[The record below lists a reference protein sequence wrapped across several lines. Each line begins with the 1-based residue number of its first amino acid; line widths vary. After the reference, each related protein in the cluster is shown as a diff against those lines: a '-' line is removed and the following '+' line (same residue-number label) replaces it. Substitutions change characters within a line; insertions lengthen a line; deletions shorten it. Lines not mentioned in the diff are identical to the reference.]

1 MTENK
6 YFIIEAEVDT
16 INIITWNQEI
26 EQERKSAV
34 FDLLNNGKFKL
45 INKNKTGPYKINI
58 KLLEWKLILRVIDFF
73 DDSITD
79 FKISISNFAGTAI
92 LTLIDDSITD
102 LKISISSVRRIIRDY
117 QIVCDNYVEAIKT
130 SPLKKIE
137 AIDIG
142 RRTIHD
148 EGAGMLIEAFKE
160 KVELDM
166 DTARR
171 LFTLVSIISIKI

>member
-1 MTENK
+1 MTESK
-6 YFIIEAEVDT
+6 YFIVEAEVDK
-16 INIITWNQEI
+16 INVITWNQEI

-45 INKNKTGPYKINI
+45 YNKNETGPYKINI
-58 KLLEWKLILRVIDFF
+58 KLLEWKLLLKVIDFF
-73 DDSITD
+73 DDSIAD
-79 FKISISNFAGTAI
+79 FKISISA
-92 LTLIDDSITD
+92 
-102 LKISISSVRRIIRDY
+102 VRRIIRDY

-130 SPLKKIE
+130 APLKKIE

-148 EGAGMLIEAFKE
+148 EGAGILLEAFKE
-160 KVELDM
+160 KIELDM

>member
-6 YFIIEAEVDT
+6 YFIEEADVDK
-16 INIITWNQEI
+16 INLITWNQEI

-34 FDLLNNGKFKL
+34 FDLLNNGKFKQKK
-45 INKNKTGPYKINI
+45 KNETGPYKVNI
-58 KLLEWKLILRVIDFF
+58 KLLEWKLILSVFDLF
-73 DDSITD
+73 DDTVTD
-79 FKISISNFAGTAI
+79 IKVT
-92 LTLIDDSITD
+92 
-102 LKISISSVRRIIRDY
+102 ISSVRRIIRDY

-130 SPLKKIE
+130 APLKKIE

-148 EGAGMLIEAFKE
+148 EGAEIILEAFRG
-160 KVELDM
+160 KVEIDM

>member
-1 MTENK
+1 MTETK
-6 YFIIEAEVDT
+6 FFIVEAEVDK
-16 INIITWNQEI
+16 INLITWNQEI

-34 FDLLNNGKFKL
+34 FDLLNNGRFKL
-45 INKNKTGPYKINI
+45 YNKNETGPYKINI
-58 KLLEWKLILRVIDFF
+58 KILEWKLLLRVIDFF

-79 FKISISNFAGTAI
+79 
-92 LTLIDDSITD
+92 
-102 LKISISSVRRIIRDY
+102 LKISISGIRRIIRDY

-130 SPLKKIE
+130 APLKKIE

-148 EGAGMLIEAFKE
+148 EGAGMLLEAFKE

-166 DTARR
+166 GTARR

>member
-1 MTENK
+1 MTETK
-6 YFIIEAEVDT
+6 YFIVEAEVDK
-16 INIITWNQEI
+16 INLITWNQEI

-34 FDLLNNGKFKL
+34 FDLLNNGRFKL
-45 INKNKTGPYKINI
+45 YNKNETGPYKINI
-58 KLLEWKLILRVIDFF
+58 KILEWKLLLRVIDFF

-79 FKISISNFAGTAI
+79 
-92 LTLIDDSITD
+92 
-102 LKISISSVRRIIRDY
+102 LKISISGIRRIIRDY

-130 SPLKKIE
+130 APLKKIE

-148 EGAGMLIEAFKE
+148 EGAGMLLEAFKE

>member
-1 MTENK
+1 MTETK
-6 YFIIEAEVDT
+6 YFIVEAEVDK
-16 INIITWNQEI
+16 INLITWNQEI

-45 INKNKTGPYKINI
+45 TNKTETGPYKINI
-58 KLLEWKLILRVIDFF
+58 KLLEWKLLLRVIDFF

-79 FKISISNFAGTAI
+79 
-92 LTLIDDSITD
+92 
-102 LKISISSVRRIIRDY
+102 LKISISSIRRIIRDY

-130 SPLKKIE
+130 APLKKIE

-148 EGAGMLIEAFKE
+148 EGAGMLLEAFKE

>member
-1 MTENK
+1 MTESK
-6 YFIIEAEVDT
+6 YFIIEAEVDK

-45 INKNKTGPYKINI
+45 INKNKTGPYKVNI
-58 KLLEWKLILRVIDFF
+58 KLLEWKLILRVIDLF
-73 DDSITD
+73 
-79 FKISISNFAGTAI
+79 
-92 LTLIDDSITD
+92 DDSITD

-130 SPLKKIE
+130 APLKKIE

-148 EGAGMLIEAFKE
+148 EGAVKLRESFKE

-166 DTARR
+166 DAARR

>member
-1 MTENK
+1 LTESK
-6 YFIIEAEVDT
+6 YLIVEAEVDK
-16 INIITWNQEI
+16 INLITWNQEI

-45 INKNKTGPYKINI
+45 YNKNETGPYKINI
-58 KLLEWKLILRVIDFF
+58 KLLEWKLLLKVIDFF
-73 DDSITD
+73 
-79 FKISISNFAGTAI
+79 
-92 LTLIDDSITD
+92 DDSITD

-130 SPLKKIE
+130 APLKKIE

-148 EGAGMLIEAFKE
+148 EGAGILLESFKE

-171 LFTLVSIISIKI
+171 LFTLISIISIKI

>member
-1 MTENK
+1 MTETK
-6 YFIIEAEVDT
+6 FFIVEAEVDK
-16 INIITWNQEI
+16 INLITWNQEI

-45 INKNKTGPYKINI
+45 YNKNETGPYKINI
-58 KLLEWKLILRVIDFF
+58 KILEWKLLLRVIDLF
-73 DDSITD
+73 
-79 FKISISNFAGTAI
+79 
-92 LTLIDDSITD
+92 DDSITD
-102 LKISISSVRRIIRDY
+102 LKISISSIRRIIRDY

-130 SPLKKIE
+130 APLKKIE

-148 EGAGMLIEAFKE
+148 EGAGMLLEAFKE

>member
-1 MTENK
+1 MTKNK
-6 YFIIEAEVDT
+6 YFILEAEVDKT
-16 INIITWNQEI
+16 NLITWNQEI
-26 EQERKSAV
+26 EQERRSAV

-45 INKNKTGPYKINI
+45 YNKNETGPYKINI
-58 KLLEWKLILRVIDFF
+58 KLLEWKLLIRIIDFF
-73 DDSITD
+73 DDTITE
-79 FKISISNFAGTAI
+79 
-92 LTLIDDSITD
+92 
-102 LKISISSVRRIIRDY
+102 LKVSISSIRRIIRDY

-130 SPLKKIE
+130 APLKKIE

-148 EGAGMLIEAFKE
+148 EGAAMLLEAFKE

>member
-1 MTENK
+1 MTESK
-6 YFIIEAEVDT
+6 YVIREAEVDK

-79 FKISISNFAGTAI
+79 
-92 LTLIDDSITD
+92 

-130 SPLKKIE
+130 APLKKIE

-148 EGAGMLIEAFKE
+148 EGAGILLEAFKE

>member
-6 YFIIEAEVDT
+6 YFIEEAEVDK
-16 INIITWNQEI
+16 INLITWNQEI

-45 INKNKTGPYKINI
+45 YNKNETGPYKVNI
-58 KLLEWKLILRVIDFF
+58 KLLEWKLILSVFDIF
-73 DDSITD
+73 DDTVTD
-79 FKISISNFAGTAI
+79 IKVT
-92 LTLIDDSITD
+92 
-102 LKISISSVRRIIRDY
+102 ISSVRRIIRDY

-130 SPLKKIE
+130 APLKKIE

-148 EGAGMLIEAFKE
+148 EGAEIILEAFRG
-160 KVELDM
+160 KVEIDM

>member
-1 MTENK
+1 MTETK
-6 YFIIEAEVDT
+6 FFIVEAEVDK
-16 INIITWNQEI
+16 INLITWNQEI

-34 FDLLNNGKFKL
+34 FDLLNNGRFKL
-45 INKNKTGPYKINI
+45 YNKNETGPYKINI
-58 KLLEWKLILRVIDFF
+58 KILEWKLLLSVIDFF
-73 DDSITD
+73 
-79 FKISISNFAGTAI
+79 
-92 LTLIDDSITD
+92 DDSITD
-102 LKISISSVRRIIRDY
+102 LKISISGIRRIIRDY

-130 SPLKKIE
+130 APLKKIE
-137 AIDIG
+137 AIDVG

-148 EGAGMLIEAFKE
+148 EGAGILLEAFKE

>member
-1 MTENK
+1 MTETK
-6 YFIIEAEVDT
+6 FFIVEAEVDK
-16 INIITWNQEI
+16 INLITWNQEI

-45 INKNKTGPYKINI
+45 YNKNETGPYKINI
-58 KLLEWKLILRVIDFF
+58 KLLEWKLLLKVIDFF
-73 DDSITD
+73 DDSITE
-79 FKISISNFAGTAI
+79 
-92 LTLIDDSITD
+92 
-102 LKISISSVRRIIRDY
+102 LKISISSIRRIIRDY

-130 SPLKKIE
+130 APLKKIE

-160 KVELDM
+160 KIELDM

>member
-1 MTENK
+1 MTESK
-6 YFIIEAEVDT
+6 YFILEAEVDK

-79 FKISISNFAGTAI
+79 
-92 LTLIDDSITD
+92 

-130 SPLKKIE
+130 APLKKIE

>member
-1 MTENK
+1 MTETK
-6 YFIIEAEVDT
+6 HFIVEANVDKS
-16 INIITWNQEI
+16 NLITWNQDV

-45 INKNKTGPYKINI
+45 YRRNETGPYKINI
-58 KLLEWKLILRVIDFF
+58 KLLEWKLILSVIDLF
-73 DDSITD
+73 DDSTSDI
-79 FKISISNFAGTAI
+79 KV
-92 LTLIDDSITD
+92 
-102 LKISISSVRRIIRDY
+102 SISSVRRIVRDY

-130 SPLKKIE
+130 APLKKIE

-148 EGAGMLIEAFKE
+148 EGAEILLETFKD

>member
-1 MTENK
+1 MTKTK
-6 YFIIEAEVDT
+6 YFIVEAEVDK
-16 INIITWNQEI
+16 INLITWNQEI

-45 INKNKTGPYKINI
+45 VNKNETGPYKISI
-58 KLLEWKLILRVIDFF
+58 KLLEWKLLLKVIDFF
-73 DDSITD
+73 
-79 FKISISNFAGTAI
+79 
-92 LTLIDDSITD
+92 DDSITD

-130 SPLKKIE
+130 APLKKIE

-148 EGAGMLIEAFKE
+148 EGAGMLLEAFKE

>member
-1 MTENK
+1 MTEK
-6 YFIIEAEVDT
+6 KFYIAEADVDNN
-16 INIITWNQEI
+16 NIITWNQEI

-34 FDLLNNGKFKL
+34 FDLLNNGRFK
-45 INKNKTGPYKINI
+45 IVNKEETGPYELNI
-58 KLLEWKLILRVIDFF
+58 KLLEWKLILYIHDLY
-73 DDSITD
+73 DESDIEI
-79 FKISISNFAGTAI
+79 KLSISG
-92 LTLIDDSITD
+92 
-102 LKISISSVRRIIRDY
+102 VRRIIRDY

-130 SPLKKIE
+130 APLKKIE

-148 EGAGMLIEAFKE
+148 EGAETLLNFFKD

-171 LFTLVSIISIKI
+171 LFTLISIISIKI

>member
-1 MTENK
+1 MTETK
-6 YFIIEAEVDT
+6 YFIVEAEVDK
-16 INIITWNQEI
+16 INLITWNQEI

-45 INKNKTGPYKINI
+45 YNKNETGPYKINL
-58 KLLEWKLILRVIDFF
+58 KLLEWKLLLRVIDFF
-73 DDSITD
+73 
-79 FKISISNFAGTAI
+79 
-92 LTLIDDSITD
+92 DDSITD

-130 SPLKKIE
+130 APLKKIE

-148 EGAGMLIEAFKE
+148 EGAGILLEAFKE

>member
-1 MTENK
+1 MSEIK
-6 YFIIEAEVDT
+6 YFIVEAEVDKT
-16 INIITWNQEI
+16 NLITWNQEI
-26 EQERKSAV
+26 EQERRSAV

-45 INKNKTGPYKINI
+45 YNKNETGPYKINI
-58 KLLEWKLILRVIDFF
+58 KLLEWKLLLRVIDFY
-73 DDSITD
+73 D
-79 FKISISNFAGTAI
+79 G
-92 LTLIDDSITD
+92 SITD

-130 SPLKKIE
+130 APLKKIE

-148 EGAGMLIEAFKE
+148 EGAGMLLEAFKE

>member
-6 YFIIEAEVDT
+6 FFIVEAEVDK
-16 INIITWNQEI
+16 INLITWNQEI

-45 INKNKTGPYKINI
+45 YNKNETGPYKINI
-58 KLLEWKLILRVIDFF
+58 KLLEWKLLLRVIDFF
-73 DDSITD
+73 DDSITE
-79 FKISISNFAGTAI
+79 
-92 LTLIDDSITD
+92 
-102 LKISISSVRRIIRDY
+102 LKISISSTRRIIRDY

-130 SPLKKIE
+130 APLKKIE

-148 EGAGMLIEAFKE
+148 EGAAMILEAFKE
-160 KVELDM
+160 KVELDL

-171 LFTLVSIISIKI
+171 LFTLVSIMSIKI

>member
-1 MTENK
+1 MTEIK
-6 YFIIEAEVDT
+6 YFIVEAEVDKT
-16 INIITWNQEI
+16 NLITWNQEI

-45 INKNKTGPYKINI
+45 YNKNKTGPYKINI
-58 KLLEWKLILRVIDFF
+58 KLLEWKLLLKVIDIF
-73 DDSITD
+73 DDT
-79 FKISISNFAGTAI
+79 
-92 LTLIDDSITD
+92 ITD
-102 LKISISSVRRIIRDY
+102 LKVSISNVRRIIRDY

-130 SPLKKIE
+130 APLKKIE

-148 EGAGMLIEAFKE
+148 EGAEMILEAFKE

-166 DTARR
+166 DTSRR
-171 LFTLVSIISIKI
+171 LFTLISIISIKI

>member
-1 MTENK
+1 MTETK
-6 YFIIEAEVDT
+6 FFIVEAEVDK
-16 INIITWNQEI
+16 INLITWNQEI

-45 INKNKTGPYKINI
+45 YNKNESGAYKINI

-73 DDSITD
+73 
-79 FKISISNFAGTAI
+79 
-92 LTLIDDSITD
+92 DDSITD

-130 SPLKKIE
+130 APLKKIE

-148 EGAGMLIEAFKE
+148 EGAGMLLEAFKE

>member
-1 MTENK
+1 MSEIK
-6 YFIIEAEVDT
+6 YFIAEAEIDK
-16 INIITWNQEI
+16 INLITWNQEI

-45 INKNKTGPYKINI
+45 YNKNETGPYKINI
-58 KLLEWKLILRVIDFF
+58 KLLEWKLLLRVIDFF
-73 DDSITD
+73 
-79 FKISISNFAGTAI
+79 
-92 LTLIDDSITD
+92 DDSITD

-130 SPLKKIE
+130 APLKKIE

-148 EGAGMLIEAFKE
+148 EGAGILLEAFKE

-171 LFTLVSIISIKI
+171 LFTLVSIISMKI

>member
-1 MTENK
+1 MTETK
-6 YFIIEAEVDT
+6 FFIVEAEVDK
-16 INIITWNQEI
+16 INLITWNQEI

-34 FDLLNNGKFKL
+34 FDLLNNGRFKL
-45 INKNKTGPYKINI
+45 YNKNETGPYKINI
-58 KLLEWKLILRVIDFF
+58 KILEWKLLLRVIDFF

-79 FKISISNFAGTAI
+79 
-92 LTLIDDSITD
+92 
-102 LKISISSVRRIIRDY
+102 LKISISGIRRIIRDY

-130 SPLKKIE
+130 APLKKIE

-148 EGAGMLIEAFKE
+148 EGAGMLLEVFKE

-166 DTARR
+166 DAARR

>member
-1 MTENK
+1 MSKVK
-6 YFIIEAEVDT
+6 YFIVEAEVDK
-16 INIITWNQEI
+16 INLITWNQEI

-45 INKNKTGPYKINI
+45 YNKSETGPYKINI
-58 KLLEWKLILRVIDFF
+58 KLLEWKLLLRVIDFF
-73 DDSITD
+73 
-79 FKISISNFAGTAI
+79 
-92 LTLIDDSITD
+92 DDSITD

-130 SPLKKIE
+130 APLKKIE
-137 AIDIG
+137 AIDVG
-142 RRTIHD
+142 RRSIHD
-148 EGAGMLIEAFKE
+148 EGAGMLLEAFKE
-160 KVELDM
+160 KVEIDM

>member
-1 MTENK
+1 MTETK
-6 YFIIEAEVDT
+6 FFIVEAEVDK
-16 INIITWNQEI
+16 INLITWNQEI

-45 INKNKTGPYKINI
+45 YNKNKTGPYKINI
-58 KLLEWKLILRVIDFF
+58 KLLEWKLLLRVIDFF
-73 DDSITD
+73 DDSITE
-79 FKISISNFAGTAI
+79 
-92 LTLIDDSITD
+92 
-102 LKISISSVRRIIRDY
+102 LKISISSIRRIIRDY

-130 SPLKKIE
+130 APLKKIE

-148 EGAGMLIEAFKE
+148 EGAGMLLEAFEE

>member
-1 MTENK
+1 MTETK
-6 YFIIEAEVDT
+6 FFIVEAEVDK
-16 INIITWNQEI
+16 INLITWNQEI

-45 INKNKTGPYKINI
+45 YNKNETGPYKINI
-58 KLLEWKLILRVIDFF
+58 KLLEWKLLLRVIDFF
-73 DDSITD
+73 DDSI
-79 FKISISNFAGTAI
+79 I
-92 LTLIDDSITD
+92 D
-102 LKISISSVRRIIRDY
+102 LKISISSIRRIIRDY

-130 SPLKKIE
+130 APLKKIE

-148 EGAGMLIEAFKE
+148 EGAGMILEAFKE
-160 KVELDM
+160 KIELDM